1 MTTHKLIMGLTD
13 VRDEESFIF
22 DENHIENY
30 VENRQKV
37 KDIRYNL
44 YKQAPEIE
52 KETLE
57 WTFHIERPLVANL
70 LKLWETVIRK
80 PHLKMVNHYIFPHT
94 FSPNYLFNRLNV
106 SFINLLPSEPISA
119 NWANFEEEDYD
130 YLQSIGPP
138 AFGSIYIDNSSM
150 VNLNGER
157 IDGYGKSSLRY
168 AIEHDSIEYL
178 TSYIDHACLP
188 NFDIN
193 LTPNYVLF
201 ETLVF
206 PYSPVTIQNFFE
218 KYEDELT
225 ALGYT
230 VDNPRN
236 KVGTYTIARMDTPAE
251 KAHEIINKYN
261 YVCRF
266 SIVEED

>member
-57 WTFHIERPLVANL
+57 WTFHTERPLVANL

-80 PHLKMVNHYIFPHT
+80 PHLKMVNHFVFPHH
-94 FSPNYLFNRLNV
+94 SAPDENFNRLNV
-106 SFINLLPSEPISA
+106 SFINLLPA
-119 NWANFEEEDYD
+119 DNWVNFEEEDYEYIQQIGNPQFGAIFVD
-130 YLQSIGPP
+130 HRQLLIGDTDESVDTVRIGNLQYAKNKDTLEYLEP
-138 AFGSIYIDNSSM
+138 YIDRSSPPFM
-150 VNLNGER
+150 NFNLGPYYSKTE
-157 IDGYGKSSLRY
+157 
-168 AIEHDSIEYL
+168 
-178 TSYIDHACLP
+178 
-188 NFDIN
+188 NFDIDDDMRLWFKEN
-193 LTPNYVLF
+193 
-201 ETLVF
+201 
-206 PYSPVTIQNFFE
+206 
-218 KYEDELT
+218 EDEL
-225 ALGYT
+225 AELGYD

-236 KVGTYTIARMDTPAE
+236 KVGTYTIASMDTPAE
-251 KAHEIINKYN
+251 KAHEIINKYK
-261 YVCRF
+261 YICRF
-266 SIVEED
+266 SIVEEDSSIK